1 VQASIETLLACAAGA
16 WWAGLLRRA
25 ETPGVERSSPS
36 ALPFLLSLTIR
47 ENPLT
52 DAQIEIFERVV
63 ARDVEEAL
71 VISGKASV
79 VVEYEPDDT
88 LKHALQL
95 AGVTRLLELRLPL
108 KTWMIVTRD
117 CIEVGMGYR
126 APSVPLWLSKRC
138 ALAFEVLA
146 AVERDACSGTYG
158 PWGLERE
165 PYEKLVEVQR
175 SLRTAIFRA
184 SDSELANAPFDDAVA
199 LGIWAARLVT

>member
-1 VQASIETLLACAAGA
+1 MQASIETLLACAAGA
-16 WWAGLLRRA
+16 WWAGLLRGA
-25 ETPGVERSSPS
+25 ETPGVARSSPS
-36 ALPFLLSLTIR
+36 ALPFLLSLAIR
-47 ENPLT
+47 ESPVT

-108 KTWMIVTRD
+108 KTWMVVTRD

-126 APSVPLWLSKRC
+126 VPSVALWLSKRC
-138 ALAFEVLA
+138 ALAIEVLA
-146 AVERDACSGTYG
+146 AVEADACSGRG
-158 PWGLERE
+158 PWGLARE
-165 PYEKLVEVQR
+165 PYETLVDVKR
-175 SLRTAIFRA
+175 SLRLAIFRA
-184 SDSELANAPFDDAVA
+184 TDSELANAPFDDAVA